1 MLSNFI
7 LVICL
12 FTGFPIVNDP
22 LYNHVVFGPTKGKNG
37 EIGKSDEDLIRD
49 LITIHNAENWL
60 GGEGD
65 DFAPGFFSSSAV
77 PASLDPSSVG
87 VAPDETAVTHEAVQP
102 ARINSCVSENDETTC
117 DKEVPIVPKKEEAS
131 IGEALT
137 ESSVTSDETN
147 KPECQTLDS
156 KEANPNVLDDGIT
169 IVKFLAS

>member
-7 LVICL
+7 LVIYL

-37 EIGKSDEDLIRD
+37 EIGKSDEDLIQD

-77 PASLDPSSVG
+77 PASLDPSSVD
-87 VAPDETAVTHEAVQP
+87 VAPDETAVTHETVQP
-102 ARINSCVSENDETTC
+102 ARINSCVSENDENTC
-117 DKEVPIVPKKEEAS
+117 DKEVPKKEEAS
-131 IGEALT
+131 LEEELT
-137 ESSVTSDETN
+137 ESSATSDETK
-147 KPECQTLDS
+147 KPESQTLDS
-156 KEANPNVLDDGIT
+156 KEANPNVLDDGIPN
-169 IVKFLAS
+169 V